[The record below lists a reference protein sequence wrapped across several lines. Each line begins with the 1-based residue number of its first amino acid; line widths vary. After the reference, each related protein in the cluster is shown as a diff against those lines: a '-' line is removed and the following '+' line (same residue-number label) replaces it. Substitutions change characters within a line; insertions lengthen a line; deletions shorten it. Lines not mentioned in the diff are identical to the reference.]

1 MFLFIT
7 NNFLHFNVCQNS
19 FVIKSYDFTESLLE
33 GMSEMSI
40 GNKQN
45 EQTNNS
51 IPITTNQT
59 ARVVSSIKTAPPR
72 IEVRI
77 SFVQIYFILVDS
89 TKLQKYFIKK
99 LFF

>member
-1 MFLFIT
+1 M
-7 NNFLHFNVCQNS
+7 
-19 FVIKSYDFTESLLE
+19 DFTESLLE

-40 GNKQN
+40 GNKQI

-77 SFVQIYFILVDS
+77 SFGQIYFILVDS
-89 TKLQKYFIKK
+89 IKLQKYFIKK
-99 LFF
+99 SIFLGT